1 MIPANIEVKIDD
13 KAVKEYIQ
21 EKIDKQ
27 IQETL
32 FLCDVKKL
40 AEVTSMSQRFLEDE
54 ILSDPRMK
62 LIERRRNRKRWWFY
76 ETALKTIEEI
86 INEW

>member
-21 EKIDKQ
+21 EKVDKQ
-27 IQETL
+27 IHETL

-40 AEVTSMSQRFLEDE
+40 SEVTSMSQRFLEDE

-76 ETALKTIEEI
+76 KKALETIEEI